1 MNCDAESAVVSELD
15 RVADNVRDDLLES
28 EIVSYLVVGERLA
41 DRGRKSDAFAVDG
54 GFIDSAYIVNQFVK
68 IECPR
73 AVLRPV
79 GIELRVVE
87 NVVKDVEQ
95 RFTQLWM
102 VSRCSL

>member
-1 MNCDAESAVVSELD
+1 M
-15 RVADNVRDDLLES
+15 
-28 EIVSYLVVGERLA
+28 VGERLA

>member
-1 MNCDAESAVVSELD
+1 MVSELD

-68 IECPR
+68 IESPR